1 MNYNDILNL
10 NISNDIK
17 QIYINIYDD
26 VKNDDIILEDLRDSL
41 LAAAN
46 YNYYTAAVDSNILN
60 EILDPINESLFNDN
74 EIEYLAFINYTIE
87 SSDIFLDNIF
97 NYDSYYEKFNLL
109 DKLVDIKYLTVE
121 ELTYYSLLDYDE
133 ILELAYDMFNIPAN
147 ISRYIDDNKV
157 IRDYVLSYY
166 DISHTAPDNYNF
178 TESDLFLIRVWFI
191 FIFFLNHHVTYI

>member
-26 VKNDDIILEDLRDSL
+26 LKNDDIILEDLRDSL

-46 YNYYTAAVDSNILN
+46 TAAVDSNIIN
-60 EILDPINESLFNDN
+60 EILDPINESLFNAK
-74 EIEYLAFINYTIE
+74 EIEYLAFINFTIE
-87 SSDIFLDNIF
+87 SSDIFLDNPIF

-121 ELTYYSLLDYDE
+121 ELSHYSLLDYDE
-133 ILELAYDMFNIPAN
+133 ILELAYDTFNIPTN
-147 ISRYIDDNKV
+147 VGIYIDDNKV

-166 DISHTAPDNYNF
+166 SISHTAPDNYNF
-178 TESDLFLIRVWFI
+178 KESDLFLIRVWLYLY
-191 FIFFLNHHVTYI
+191 FF

>member
-26 VKNDDIILEDLRDSL
+26 VKNDDIILKDLRDSL

-46 YNYYTAAVDSNILN
+46 YNYYTAAIDSNIIN

-87 SSDIFLDNIF
+87 SSDIFLDNSIF

-147 ISRYIDDNKV
+147 ISIYIDDNKV

-166 DISHTAPDNYNF
+166 YISHTAPDNYNF
-178 TESDLFLIRVWFI
+178 NESDLFLIRVWLYLY
-191 FIFFLNHHVTYI
+191 FF

>member
-26 VKNDDIILEDLRDSL
+26 IKNDDIILEDLRDSL

-46 YNYYTAAVDSNILN
+46 YNNYTAAVGNIIN

-74 EIEYLAFINYTIE
+74 EIEYLAFINFTIE
-87 SSDIFLDNIF
+87 SSDIFLDNPIF

-109 DKLVDIKYLTVE
+109 DKLVDIKLTVE
-121 ELTYYSLLDYDE
+121 ELSHYYLLDYDE
-133 ILELAYDMFNIPAN
+133 ILELAYDMFNIPTN
-147 ISRYIDDNKV
+147 ISIYIDDNKV

-166 DISHTAPDNYNF
+166 YISHTAPDNYNF
-178 TESDLFLIRVWFI
+178 KESDLFLIRVWLYLY
-191 FIFFLNHHVTYI
+191 FF

>member
-46 YNYYTAAVDSNILN
+46 YNYYTAAVDSNIIN

-87 SSDIFLDNIF
+87 SSDIFLDNSIF

-147 ISRYIDDNKV
+147 ISIYIDDNKV

-166 DISHTAPDNYNF
+166 YISHTAPDNYNF
-178 TESDLFLIRVWFI
+178 NESDLFLIRVWLYLY
-191 FIFFLNHHVTYI
+191 FF

>member
-46 YNYYTAAVDSNILN
+46 YNYYTAAIDSNIIN
-60 EILDPINESLFNDN
+60 EILDPINESLFNDD

-87 SSDIFLDNIF
+87 SSDIFLDNSIF

-109 DKLVDIKYLTVE
+109 NKLVDIKYLSSV

-133 ILELAYDMFNIPAN
+133 ILELAYDAFNIPAN
-147 ISRYIDDNKV
+147 ISTYIDDNKV
-157 IRDYVLSYY
+157 IRDFVLSYY
-166 DISHTAPDNYNF
+166 DISHTAINNYNF
-178 TESDLFLIRVWFI
+178 NKSDLFLIKVWLYLY
-191 FIFFLNHHVTYI
+191 FF

>member
-87 SSDIFLDNIF
+87 SSDIFLDNSIF

-178 TESDLFLIRVWFI
+178 TESDLFLIRV
-191 FIFFLNHHVTYI
+191 

>member
-26 VKNDDIILEDLRDSL
+26 IKNDDIILEDLRDSL

-46 YNYYTAAVDSNILN
+46 TAAVDSNIIN

-87 SSDIFLDNIF
+87 SSDIFLDNPIF

-133 ILELAYDMFNIPAN
+133 ILELAYDMFNIPTN
-147 ISRYIDDNKV
+147 ISIYIDDNKV

-166 DISHTAPDNYNF
+166 YISHTAPDNYNF
-178 TESDLFLIRVWFI
+178 KESDLFLIRVWLYLY
-191 FIFFLNHHVTYI
+191 FF

>member
-46 YNYYTAAVDSNILN
+46 YNYYTAAVDSNIIN

-87 SSDIFLDNIF
+87 SSDIFLDNPIF

-147 ISRYIDDNKV
+147 ISIYIDDNKV
-157 IRDYVLSYY
+157 IKDYVLSYY
-166 DISHTAPDNYNF
+166 SISHTAPDNYNF
-178 TESDLFLIRVWFI
+178 NESDLFLIRVWLYLY
-191 FIFFLNHHVTYI
+191 FF

>member
-26 VKNDDIILEDLRDSL
+26 LKNDDIILEDLRDSL

-46 YNYYTAAVDSNILN
+46 TAAVDSNIIN
-60 EILDPINESLFNDN
+60 EILDPINESLFNDD

-87 SSDIFLDNIF
+87 SSDIFLDNPIF

-121 ELTYYSLLDYDE
+121 ELSHYYLLDYDE
-133 ILELAYDMFNIPAN
+133 ILELAYDMFNIPTN

-178 TESDLFLIRVWFI
+178 NESDLFLIRV
-191 FIFFLNHHVTYI
+191 

>member
-26 VKNDDIILEDLRDSL
+26 IKNDDIILEDLRDSL

-46 YNYYTAAVDSNILN
+46 YNNYTAAVGNIIN

-74 EIEYLAFINYTIE
+74 EIEYLAFINFTIE
-87 SSDIFLDNIF
+87 SSDIFLDNPIF

-109 DKLVDIKYLTVE
+109 DKLVDIKLTVE
-121 ELTYYSLLDYDE
+121 ELSHYYLLDYDE
-133 ILELAYDMFNIPAN
+133 ILELAYDMFNIPTN
-147 ISRYIDDNKV
+147 ISIYIDDNKV

-166 DISHTAPDNYNF
+166 YISHTAPDNYNF
-178 TESDLFLIRVWFI
+178 KESDLFLIRV
-191 FIFFLNHHVTYI
+191 

>member
-26 VKNDDIILEDLRDSL
+26 IKNDDIILEDLRDSL

-46 YNYYTAAVDSNILN
+46 YNYYTAAVDSNIIN
-60 EILDPINESLFNDN
+60 EILDPINESLFNDD

-87 SSDIFLDNIF
+87 SSDIFLDNPIF

-109 DKLVDIKYLTVE
+109 DKLVDIKYLTVV

-133 ILELAYDMFNIPAN
+133 ILELAYDTFNIPTN
-147 ISRYIDDNKV
+147 VGIYIDDNKV

-166 DISHTAPDNYNF
+166 SISHTAPDNYNF
-178 TESDLFLIRVWFI
+178 KESDLFLIRV
-191 FIFFLNHHVTYI
+191 

>member
-46 YNYYTAAVDSNILN
+46 YNYYTAAVDSNIIN

-87 SSDIFLDNIF
+87 SSDIFLDNSIF

-166 DISHTAPDNYNF
+166 DISHTAINNYNF
-178 TESDLFLIRVWFI
+178 NESDLFLIRVWLYLY
-191 FIFFLNHHVTYI
+191 FF

>member
-26 VKNDDIILEDLRDSL
+26 LKNDDIILEDLRDSL

-46 YNYYTAAVDSNILN
+46 TAAVDSNIIN
-60 EILDPINESLFNDN
+60 EILDPINESLFNAK
-74 EIEYLAFINYTIE
+74 EIEYLAFINFTIE
-87 SSDIFLDNIF
+87 SSDIFLDNPIF

-133 ILELAYDMFNIPAN
+133 ILELAYDTFNIPTN
-147 ISRYIDDNKV
+147 VGIYIDDNKV

-166 DISHTAPDNYNF
+166 SISHTAPDNYNF
-178 TESDLFLIRVWFI
+178 KESDLFLIRVWLYLY
-191 FIFFLNHHVTYI
+191 FF

>member
-46 YNYYTAAVDSNILN
+46 YNYYTAAVDSNIIN

-87 SSDIFLDNIF
+87 SSDIFLDNPIF

-121 ELTYYSLLDYDE
+121 ELSHYSLLDYDE

-166 DISHTAPDNYNF
+166 DISHTAINNYNF
-178 TESDLFLIRVWFI
+178 NESDLFLIRVWLYLY
-191 FIFFLNHHVTYI
+191 FF